1 MIQRHWKA
9 VARADEAENYIRH
22 LQTKTFPHLS
32 GISGFIKAMILKRQL
47 DNGVE
52 FLIITTWKSIEA
64 IKQFAGNPVDT
75 ANVPAEAQEMMIR
88 FDQKAIHYE
97 VVESFS
103 KPMTNENELILAG
116 CLRATVY
123 SNFFPEWEFHTI
135 FGVTREEVKTIYQQW
150 PNVDFSDENVIL
162 AVHNMVNNL
171 TGYPIAAEELE
182 RWADYISISRKE
194 LAARFPEFRGIM

>member
-32 GISGFIKAMILKRQL
+32 GISGFIKAMILNRQL

-64 IKQFAGNPVDT
+64 IKHFAGDPDDM
-75 ANVPAEAQEMMIR
+75 ANVPTEAQEMMIR
-88 FDQKAIHYE
+88 FDQKAMHYE

-103 KPMTNENELILAG
+103 KPMTNKNELILAG
-116 CLRATVY
+116 CLKATV
-123 SNFFPEWEFHTI
+123 
-135 FGVTREEVKTIYQQW
+135 
-150 PNVDFSDENVIL
+150 
-162 AVHNMVNNL
+162 
-171 TGYPIAAEELE
+171 
-182 RWADYISISRKE
+182 
-194 LAARFPEFRGIM
+194 

>member
-9 VARADEAENYIRH
+9 VARAGEVESYIRH

-32 GISGFIKAMILKRQL
+32 GIPGFIKAIILKRQL
-47 DNGVE
+47 DNGVK
-52 FLIITTWKSIEA
+52 FLIITTWERIEA
-64 IKQFAGNPVDT
+64 IRQFAGDPVDM

-97 VVESFS
+97 VVERFP

-123 SNFFPEWEFHTI
+123 SNFFPEWEFQAI

-150 PNVDFSDENVIL
+150 PHVDFSDENVIL
-162 AVHNMVNNL
+162 AVHNTVNNL
-171 TGYPIAAEELE
+171 AGYPIAAEELE
-182 RWADYISISRKE
+182 RWADYISIPREE